1 VIEDAQDPS
10 DDSMNLFAT
19 LPEYSLFGGLFDWSF
34 LIGAVGCALARWAR
48 RSFEGDDFDM

>member
-1 VIEDAQDPS
+1 MIEYAQDPS